1 MSTHG
6 QPHFTE
12 PLEARLER
20 VIPGAT
26 LRHRRGA
33 APDERF
39 VVELR
44 GRQLAVAASGRE
56 AVYRAEAL
64 REVKR

>member
-1 MSTHG
+1 MSTAG

-12 PLEARLER
+12 SLEARLER
-20 VIPGAT
+20 LIPGAT

-33 APDERF
+33 APDARF

-44 GRQLAVAASGRE
+44 GRQLATASTGRE
-56 AVYRAEAL
+56 AIQRAESL
-64 REVKR
+64 HGVQR